1 MPDNFGAI
9 LLRQAAGSL
18 FDLVPIVVVILVFQL
33 GILRRPLPALPR
45 LAAGLGYL
53 ILGLTLF
60 RIGIDEALVPV
71 GRDMARQLA
80 DAAFAAGGSLF
91 HLVPLLAFGTLIGF
105 TATLIEPT
113 LTAAAR
119 RVEDATGGA
128 LRAFTLRLVV
138 AAGLALGLLLG
149 SLRIVYGIP
158 LAYLLLAICVLLV
171 PLALTAPRTIVP
183 LALDSGGIAT
193 SVVTVPLIAAFGVA
207 LAEAIPRET
216 GPADGFGLIV
226 LALLGPP
233 VLILAMAHLKRALA
247 RRGDKGDRG
256 DAL

>member
-1 MPDNFGAI
+1 MPENAHAI
-9 LLRQAAGSL
+9 LLRQAIESL
-18 FDLVPIVVVILVFQL
+18 LDLMPIVAVILVFQL
-33 GILRRPLPALPR
+33 GILRRPLPGLPR
-45 LAAGLGYL
+45 LAIGLVYL
-53 ILGLTLF
+53 VLGLTLF

-80 DAAFAAGGSLF
+80 DAAFAAGGSLL
-91 HLVPLLAFGTLIGF
+91 HLLPLLAFGTLIGF

-113 LTAAAR
+113 LTAAAG

-138 AAGLALGLLLG
+138 SAGIALGLLLG

-158 LAYLLLAICVLLV
+158 LAYLLLAICLVLV
-171 PLALTAPRTIVP
+171 PLALTAPRPIVP

-207 LAEAIPRET
+207 LAEAIPRDT
-216 GPADGFGLIV
+216 RPADGFGLIV

-233 VLILAMAHLKRALA
+233 MLILGLAHLKRARA
-247 RRGDKGDRG
+247 RGRDTGDSG